1 MEARL
6 ILHGCASGL
15 SLSRLIAAGV
25 LALGLWGF
33 PLEAQSS
40 ESPEDGGQPES
51 DYILFPEEGPTLTVT
66 GRPQPDPAAPVSGPY
81 GSRNVVTEDQIR
93 EQGSLDILDSLR
105 NVPGVMVSKRNILGT
120 NTGTSLYIRG
130 RGATHPSIETITM
143 FDGVPRNGMIYGQSM
158 ADGIPVFAA
167 GSVEIYKSPQPSVFG
182 TGYGI
187 VNIQPLY
194 MRAEG
199 MEVRTGFSAGSFGT
213 FADNEALGWK
223 SGKFDIYAAHSWV
236 TTEGHTEHSGASQQ
250 SYYLNAGFRIN
261 THWEARFLANS
272 VEAATEQPRAKD
284 QLKSAVLSTY
294 DTNTAFSTIT
304 LNNNFDKAAG
314 FLKFYYNDTDFYW
327 RHESGIQDDWS
338 KQPATGSG
346 LRARE
351 SFFPWEGTEFVAGLD
366 LDKTLAANEDHNSG
380 FESDGVTPRKSV
392 YTDFP
397 DMTLYSPYVAFS
409 QYLGETEGLHLVPS
423 AAARAYLHNLWANG
437 FAPQAGLVF
446 GYANTDLRF
455 NYAWGLVYPAPATI
469 QILANDPAAFEAEDL
484 KRIKPEIVY
493 HYEAGITHTQ
503 PGLFTLGGSVFY
515 DDGRNRIIASWT
527 PAAPVNDVSSASYFR
542 ITGAEA
548 YGSLRLFDS
557 FELFTGGTWMN
568 VRAKSKNGKE
578 VNKLPY
584 TPAFAGSAGFRWSVE
599 NFRLSGDFQY
609 IRGIYAGTLM
619 RSAGFSDPSPA
630 AKMDDQY
637 LLNMRISYTIDH
649 EPWNLAKAE
658 IFFSADNILNRTY
671 EYYYNYEMPGIAF
684 MVGADIKFN

>member
-1 MEARL
+1 MEPRL
-6 ILHGCASGL
+6 ILPGCVSGF
-15 SLSRLIAAGV
+15 SFFPLIAAGV

-40 ESPEDGGQPES
+40 GDPEDGEQAES
-51 DYILFPEEGPTLTVT
+51 DYILFPEEGPSLTVT
-66 GRPQPDPAAPVSGPY
+66 GRAKPDPTSPVSDPY
-81 GSRNVVTEDQIR
+81 GSRNVVIEDRIQ

-105 NVPGVMVSKRNILGT
+105 DVPGVMVSKRNMIGT

-167 GSVEIYKSPQPSVFG
+167 DSIEIYKSPQPSVFG

-187 VNIQPLY
+187 VNVKPVY
-194 MRAEG
+194 MHAEG
-199 MEVRTGFSAGSFGT
+199 LEVRTGFSAGSFGT
-213 FADNEALGWK
+213 LADNEALGWK

-250 SYYLNAGFRIN
+250 SYYVNTGFRIN

-272 VEAATEQPRAKD
+272 VDAATEQPRAKD
-284 QLKSAVLSTY
+284 QLKSTVLSVY
-294 DTNTAFSTIT
+294 DTNTVFSTMT
-304 LNNNFDKAAG
+304 LNNNFDKASG
-314 FLKFYYNDTDFYW
+314 FLKLYYNDTDFYW
-327 RHESGIQDDWS
+327 RHESGVQDDWS
-338 KQPATGSG
+338 KQSAIGSG
-346 LRARE
+346 LRIRE
-351 SFFPWEGTEFVAGLD
+351 SFFPWEGTEFIAGLD

-380 FESDGVTPRKSV
+380 FESDGVTLRKSV

-397 DMTLYSPYVAFS
+397 DMTLFSPYAAFS
-409 QYLGETEGLHLVPS
+409 QYWGETDGFHFIPS
-423 AAARAYLHNLWANG
+423 AAARVYLHNLWANS

-446 GYANTDLRF
+446 GYGNTDLRL

-469 QILANDPAAFEAEDL
+469 QALVNDSTAFEAADL
-484 KRIKPEIVY
+484 KKIKPEIVY
-493 HYEAGITHTQ
+493 HYEVGLTHTW
-503 PGLFTLGGSVFY
+503 PDLCTLGGSVFY

-527 PAAPVNDVSSASYFR
+527 PVAPANDVSSASYFR
-542 ITGAEA
+542 ITGAET
-548 YGSLRLFDS
+548 YGSLRLLDG
-557 FELFTGGTWMN
+557 FELFTGGTWMS

-578 VNKLPY
+578 VDKLPY
-584 TPAFAGSAGFRWSVE
+584 TPTFAGSAGFRLSVM

-609 IRGIYAGTLM
+609 ISGIYAGTLM
-619 RSAGFSDPSPA
+619 RSAGFSDPSAA

-637 LLNMRISYTIDH
+637 LLNMRVSYTIDY
-649 EPWNLAKAE
+649 EPWDIAKAE

-671 EYYYNYEMPGIAF
+671 EYYYNYEMPGMTF
-684 MVGADIKFN
+684 MVGANIKFN